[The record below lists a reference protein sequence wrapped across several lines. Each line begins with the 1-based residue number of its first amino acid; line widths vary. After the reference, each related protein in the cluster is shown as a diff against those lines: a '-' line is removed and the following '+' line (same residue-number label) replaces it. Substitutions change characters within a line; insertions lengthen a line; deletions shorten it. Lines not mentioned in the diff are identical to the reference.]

1 MTETTPI
8 TTPFK
13 WETTA
18 TEVVGGIDLGGSRVI
33 VTGGASGIGLETA
46 RALAAAGAEVT
57 LAVRNADAGKRVA
70 SDIVATTGNTHIL
83 VAPVDLANPAS
94 VASFVAAWD
103 GPLDVLV
110 NNAGVMACPQTRTPQ
125 GWELQFATNHL
136 GHFALA
142 TGLHRALA
150 AAGGAR
156 IVSVSSRAH
165 LRSPVI
171 FDDIHFL
178 KRAYEPWDA
187 YAQSKT
193 ANVLFAVEATRRW
206 ESTASP
212 LTPCSP
218 APSGPTC
225 SDTSPMTTWSA
236 PAYTSKTTMAV
247 STGRHPSREPQH
259 RCCSR
264 PHRCSTGSAAATS
277 KTATRQD
284 QASQAPVAASPPT
297 RSTPTRRRG
306 SGRSPSRRWHPD
318 SLHIRSALSSRGPL
332 CCWVF
337 HLPPTLDY
345 A

>member
-18 TEVVGGIDLGGSRVI
+18 AEVVAGFDLGGSRVI

-46 RALAAAGAEVT
+46 RALATAGAEVT
-57 LAVRNADAGKRVA
+57 LAVRDADAGQRVA
-70 SDIVATTGNTHIL
+70 AAIVASSPNTHVF
-83 VAPVDLANPAS
+83 VAPVDLADPAS

-150 AAGGAR
+150 AARGAR

-178 KRAYEPWDA
+178 NRAYEPWDA

-193 ANVLFAVEATRRW
+193 ANVLFAVEASRRW
-206 ESTASP
+206 ESDGITANALQPGTVRSNLQRYITDDDLERTRGHIEDDSGSFHWKTPEQGAATAVLLATSP
-212 LTPCSP
+212 LLDGIGGRYFEDCNEAGPSQPGTGHGV
-218 APSGPTC
+218 APYALDP
-225 SDTSPMTTWSA
+225 D
-236 PAYTSKTTMAV
+236 
-247 STGRHPSREPQH
+247 
-259 RCCSR
+259 
-264 PHRCSTGSAAATS
+264 AAARLWEISLQTL
-277 KTATRQD
+277 
-284 QASQAPVAASPPT
+284 AS
-297 RSTPTRRRG
+297 
-306 SGRSPSRRWHPD
+306 
-318 SLHIRSALSSRGPL
+318 
-332 CCWVF
+332 
-337 HLPPTLDY
+337 
-345 A
+345 